1 MAERDIVIFVEE
13 ASAFEIVRALS
24 HKLGLSAR
32 VTILKH
38 QGSGDLK
45 KSIATKIRSDPF
57 AGSKFLILCDA
68 DGKDCKA
75 LKAELMQEV
84 PPAKRANSLI
94 RIVCQEL
101 EAWYLAQPKALL
113 TAGALARQI
122 PKAILNANVDAIPD
136 PKRTFRRF
144 AHEKGQIERARRI
157 GPRLDVEVGKSS
169 SFRHFVL
176 GLRKL
181 AAA

>member
-13 ASAFEIVRALS
+13 ASAFEIVRALA

-32 VTILKH
+32 VTVLKH

-45 KSIATKIRSDPF
+45 RSIANKIRNDPF
-57 AGSKFLILCDA
+57 VTSKFLVLCDA
-68 DGKDCKA
+68 DGKDCRA
-75 LKAELMQEV
+75 LKAELMREV
-84 PPAKRANSLI
+84 PQAKRAKSLI

-101 EAWYLAQPKALL
+101 EAWYLAQPEALL
-113 TAGALARQI
+113 AAGALARQI
-122 PKAILNANVDAIPD
+122 PNAVLNANVDAIPD

-144 AHEKGQIERARRI
+144 AHEKGQIEHARRI
-157 GPRLDVEVGKSS
+157 GPRLDVEVRKSA
-169 SFRHFVL
+169 SFYHFVV

-181 AAA
+181 ANI